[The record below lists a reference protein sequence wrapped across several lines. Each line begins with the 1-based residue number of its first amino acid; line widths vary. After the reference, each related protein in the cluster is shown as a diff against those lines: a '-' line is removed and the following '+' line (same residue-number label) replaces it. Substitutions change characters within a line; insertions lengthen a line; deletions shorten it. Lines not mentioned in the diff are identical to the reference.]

1 MLCPLFRFT
10 FLLLTLFVCSAIHLN
25 PEPKRNRSFYNFS
38 IYHWN
43 LNSITAHNYEK
54 INLLKDVQHSRQIWY
69 DLHIQAVPRFFNIV
83 WKGTT
88 QYQPLQVGLKWSSSN
103 VSKGGVF
110 AYFRESLPVRCIS
123 NPYLNE
129 CLIFEVSVYNK
140 KGYVV
145 PLYRLP
151 SQTSD

>member
-25 PEPKRNRSFYNFS
+25 PEPKRNKSFYNFS

-69 DLHIQAVPRFFNIV
+69 DLHIQVVPRFFNIV
-83 WKGTT
+83 WERTT
-88 QYQPLQVGLKWSSSN
+88 QYQ
-103 VSKGGVF
+103 
-110 AYFRESLPVRCIS
+110 
-123 NPYLNE
+123 
-129 CLIFEVSVYNK
+129 
-140 KGYVV
+140 
-145 PLYRLP
+145 RL
-151 SQTSD
+151 